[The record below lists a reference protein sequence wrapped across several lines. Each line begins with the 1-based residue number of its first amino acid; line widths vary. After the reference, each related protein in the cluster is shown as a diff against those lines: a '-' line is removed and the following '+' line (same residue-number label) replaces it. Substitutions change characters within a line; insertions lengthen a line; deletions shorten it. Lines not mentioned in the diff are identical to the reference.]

1 MIYIIYIYSISVDI
15 GYFPFYSSD
24 ELQTLQNSSL
34 SARSTAQPEV
44 GDLAQL
50 LRSNCNAMSGLGNTL
65 SHYAAMFTM
74 LLTDMNS
81 QNRSKRTARMI
92 TNIIELCEGNQSRPH
107 NSAQNKMKGEVPG
120 TSVVLPSL
128 FVSLHRWTAKLSAL
142 GLSPCQN
149 MIGWSDG
156 LRGFE
161 LSSSQRRCS
170 TWGLLM
176 PHGNIIQ
183 HGRCRWTISLAYL
196 LLFGALDYFCTSYS
210 TYSKTETCADTCLQK
225 RKFHPKFA
233 KGNHF
238 MD

>member
-1 MIYIIYIYSISVDI
+1 MS
-15 GYFPFYSSD
+15 F
-24 ELQTLQNSSL
+24 E
-34 SARSTAQPEV
+34 RRPERRKVQRQV

-128 FVSLHRWTAKLSAL
+128 FVSLHR
-142 GLSPCQN
+142 
-149 MIGWSDG
+149 
-156 LRGFE
+156 
-161 LSSSQRRCS
+161 
-170 TWGLLM
+170 
-176 PHGNIIQ
+176 
-183 HGRCRWTISLAYL
+183 
-196 LLFGALDYFCTSYS
+196 
-210 TYSKTETCADTCLQK
+210 
-225 RKFHPKFA
+225 
-233 KGNHF
+233 
-238 MD
+238 